1 MPLQF
6 LFRSAAEEEAVA
18 LFRQQLVAAVWRP
31 SSDEMH
37 AALAAWEAKLV
48 DTLHHWRH
56 PELWTG
62 FARCKAIDHLQLV
75 QTLKTA
81 LERQQ
86 AAAAT
91 RSAPMGGAVETQ
103 ADAV

>member
-37 AALAAWEAKLV
+37 TALAAWEAKLV
-48 DTLHHWRH
+48 DTQNSW
-56 PELWTG
+56 
-62 FARCKAIDHLQLV
+62 
-75 QTLKTA
+75 
-81 LERQQ
+81 
-86 AAAAT
+86 AT
-91 RSAPMGGAVETQ
+91 RRWIEMRGGKRSPPPCCRSPRQ
-103 ADAV
+103 DADRCFAQFL

>member
-1 MPLQF
+1 MPLEF

-48 DTLHHWRH
+48 DTRWLLLRR
-56 PELWTG
+56 
-62 FARCKAIDHLQLV
+62 FAR
-75 QTLKTA
+75 
-81 LERQQ
+81 
-86 AAAAT
+86 AAAST
-91 RSAPMGGAVETQ
+91 RLPL
-103 ADAV
+103 

>member
-48 DTLHHWRH
+48 DTLR
-56 PELWTG
+56 
-62 FARCKAIDHLQLV
+62 
-75 QTLKTA
+75 
-81 LERQQ
+81 
-86 AAAAT
+86 
-91 RSAPMGGAVETQ
+91 GAVETQ
-103 ADAV
+103 ADRHVRYRAARYSR